1 MCQWGKEE
9 QPMGDG
15 PPARAPE
22 AAGSRSGCA
31 VTPRGD
37 AGKPWETMGRRA
49 RGCRT
54 ATFAKRGPVLC
65 SFGDAA
71 ETKGALANHWK
82 QWDAKPE
89 AVGRGSALSSF
100 GCMAN
105 HGKPWGAKLW
115 GLKGRL
121 LRGNPPEFVPK
132 ERIQLC
138 LWQPGYRTSLRPHN
152 AKKGRRK

>member
-1 MCQWGKEE
+1 
-9 QPMGDG
+9 MGDG

-115 GLKGRL
+115 GLRVGCSGGIPLNSFRRNEFSCAYGSPVTGL
-121 LRGNPPEFVPK
+121 LCVRTMQRKEEGNEYAQIF
-132 ERIQLC
+132 
-138 LWQPGYRTSLRPHN
+138 G
-152 AKKGRRK
+152 